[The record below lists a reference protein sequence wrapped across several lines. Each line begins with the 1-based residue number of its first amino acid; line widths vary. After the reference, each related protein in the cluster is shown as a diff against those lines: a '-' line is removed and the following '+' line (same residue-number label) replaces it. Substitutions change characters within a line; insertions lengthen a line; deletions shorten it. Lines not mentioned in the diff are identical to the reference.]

1 MHWDRDKR
9 LNKVTKKKIKNA
21 QRTIQVKC
29 NVRFHNTCPGGS
41 TGILAQNISVVSSRE
56 IEDIFFFII
65 KFKREDLR

>member
-9 LNKVTKKKIKNA
+9 LNKVTKKMIKNT

-29 NVRFHNTCPGGS
+29 NVRFHNTCPESS

-56 IEDIFFFII
+56 IEDIFLLLLN
-65 KFKREDLR
+65 LRGKI